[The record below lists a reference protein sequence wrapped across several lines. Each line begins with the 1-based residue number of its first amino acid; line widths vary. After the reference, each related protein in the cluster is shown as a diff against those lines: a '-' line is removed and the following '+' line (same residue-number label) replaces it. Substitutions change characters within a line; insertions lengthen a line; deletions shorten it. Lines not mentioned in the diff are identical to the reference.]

1 MASDITLLNLW
12 GEAVIRWTLSG
23 SRGIIKGLYE
33 RGMPYGDAASGGG
46 MERFWQTGPEGLV
59 LWLAVLAILVAVACY
74 VIGKI
79 RPKPLQKER
88 KANEWLSKCR
98 ELNSQGELTDEEF
111 RTIKT
116 TLATQLQDEL
126 NDNGKEG

>member
-1 MASDITLLNLW
+1 MWIET
-12 GEAVIRWTLSG
+12 VIRWTLAG
-23 SRGIIKGLYE
+23 LTGIMKGQYE
-33 RGMPYGDAASGGG
+33 RGAPYGQAANGGG

-59 LWLAVLAILVAVACY
+59 LWSAILAILVAIAWY

-79 RPKPLQKER
+79 RPKSLQKER
-88 KANEWLSKCR
+88 KASDWLSKCR
-98 ELNSQGELTDEEF
+98 ELNSEGELTDEEF

-126 NDNGKEG
+126 NDNGKEGYNE